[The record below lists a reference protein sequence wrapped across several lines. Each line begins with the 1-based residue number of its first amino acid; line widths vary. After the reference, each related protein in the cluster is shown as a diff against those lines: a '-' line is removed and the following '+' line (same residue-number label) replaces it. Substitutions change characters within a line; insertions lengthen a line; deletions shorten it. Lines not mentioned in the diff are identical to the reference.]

1 MRDVMRNVIK
11 IDQSKR
17 LFFVSDLHLN
27 HDKEFLWGK
36 RGYQSSSEHIEGLLS
51 RLAEI
56 ADDDTVLINLGDSTF
71 RDPKHEM
78 FDRLAALPFHKH
90 YHVWGNHPSGAK
102 QAYQKAVR
110 SLIPN
115 VWSDNVEVYPADF
128 KNVTFVGWQA
138 LFSYQRQMIH
148 AQHFPLEIWD
158 EMKNG
163 VWHVCGHSHG
173 SLDKTNG
180 DVVTNGKIMDVG
192 IESALDNFGDSV
204 VSFDQ
209 VNQFMAKRP
218 IIKKDH
224 H

>member
-1 MRDVMRNVIK
+1 MRNVIR
-11 IDQSKR
+11 IDQKKR

-36 RGYQSSSEHIEGLLS
+36 RGFASSQEHIEKLLG

-56 ADDDTVLINLGDSTF
+56 ADDDTVLINLGDATF
-71 RDPKHEM
+71 RDPKHEI

-102 QAYQKAVR
+102 QAYQNAVDGYFH
-110 SLIPN
+110 LF
-115 VWSDNVEVYPADF
+115 SDMGEGLEVYPMDYE
-128 KNVTFVGWQA
+128 NVTFVGWQA

-148 AQHFPLEIWD
+148 AQHFPLEVWD

-173 SLDKTNG
+173 SFDQTNG
-180 DVVTNGKIMDVG
+180 DVTTNGKIMDVG
-192 IESALDNFGDSV
+192 VESALDNFGDFV
-204 VSFDQ
+204 VTFDQ
-209 VNQFMAKRP
+209 VNQFMSKRM